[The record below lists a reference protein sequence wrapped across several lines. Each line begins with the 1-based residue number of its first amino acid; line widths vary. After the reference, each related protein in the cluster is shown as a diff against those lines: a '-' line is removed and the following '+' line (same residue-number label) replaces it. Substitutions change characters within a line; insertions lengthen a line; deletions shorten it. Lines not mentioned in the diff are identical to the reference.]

1 MEAIFRYL
9 VALSLIVQ
17 ALGHGR
23 LIDPASRNA
32 AWRYGFDTPTQVT
45 DNELNCGGFSTQWDK
60 NGGKCGVCGDPYHF
74 KEGEA
79 MYTHPGKYATGIITK
94 TYREGQAIEVKVD
107 VTSNHKGT
115 FTFSVGPIGT
125 PPITQQKLAHV
136 LKTWKINS
144 NKNEV
149 FAIKMKLPKGLTCDH
164 CVIQWWWRVANSWGC
179 DGPNDC
185 GMGKGE
191 QETFVNCADIR
202 IINSDGSVP
211 TDFPTDAPPP
221 TTRAPTQ
228 PPTPPPTN
236 APQPGGCVAIGAHAG
251 SASMDNWCKTNCAV
265 GYCPSNMCS
274 CP

>member
-94 TYREGQAIEVKVD
+94 TYREGQEIEVKVD

-136 LKTWKINS
+136 IKTWKMNS
-144 NKNEV
+144 NK
-149 FAIKMKLPKGLTCDH
+149 MRCL
-164 CVIQWWWRVANSWGC
+164 RS
-179 DGPNDC
+179 
-185 GMGKGE
+185 
-191 QETFVNCADIR
+191 R
-202 IINSDGSVP
+202 
-211 TDFPTDAPPP
+211 
-221 TTRAPTQ
+221 
-228 PPTPPPTN
+228 
-236 APQPGGCVAIGAHAG
+236 
-251 SASMDNWCKTNCAV
+251 
-265 GYCPSNMCS
+265 
-274 CP
+274 